1 MKLLVTGGTGFIG
14 SHTVVELLN
23 AGYEVMIIDNLSN
36 SKVDVVDKIE
46 TITGLRPDFKK
57 IDLRDY
63 NKLEE
68 LFQKEKFEA
77 VIHFAGLK
85 AVGESTEKPLLYYE
99 NNVSGSINLFGL
111 MNKYGVKNLIFSSSA
126 TVYGEPAKVPITEDF
141 PTQPMNPYGETKLMI
156 EQICRDLY
164 SSDNSWNIVLL
175 RYFNPVGCHSSGLI
189 KEDPLGIPNNL
200 FPFIMQVIDGRREYL
215 NVFGDDYPT
224 PDGTGVRDYIHV
236 VDLALGHL
244 KALETIEKLRG
255 LRTYNLGTG
264 KGYSVLEVIKAFEEI
279 NGVRV
284 NHKIVARRQGDVSIC
299 YADSKKAE
307 EELGWKANRGL
318 EEMVV
323 IPARVV
329 VQNINR

>member
-23 AGYEVMIIDNLSN
+23 AGYEVTIIDNLSN